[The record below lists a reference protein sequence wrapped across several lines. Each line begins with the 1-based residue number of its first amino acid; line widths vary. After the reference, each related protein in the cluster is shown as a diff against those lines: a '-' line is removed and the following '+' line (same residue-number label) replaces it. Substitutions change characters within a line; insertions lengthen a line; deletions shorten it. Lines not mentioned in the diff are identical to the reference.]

1 MMPTSSNILDK
12 VNRPEDLKSLD
23 RQELIQLCSDLRTF
37 IIHAVAENP
46 GHLGANLGVVELT
59 VALHYVFDTP
69 KEPIIWDVGH
79 QAYAHKILT
88 GRKKHFHTN
97 RKLHGLSGFPKIHE
111 SPYDSFGTGHSSTSI
126 SAALGMAVADA
137 LNGDTTINHVAIIGD
152 GGLTGGMAFEAIN
165 HAGDIN
171 PNLLIIF
178 NDNGIAIDRNVGAV
192 KEYFAKIT
200 ASKTYNRFKG
210 RTWRLLRKTWIATF
224 INKTAIAI
232 KSSFLRQ
239 SNFFES
245 LNFRYFGPI
254 DGHNINDLIA
264 VLSDLKV
271 MPGTKVL
278 HIVTTKGK
286 GFSVAEEQQTV
297 YHAPGHYD
305 ANTGE
310 LIKHECDSI
319 QTQKYQTVFGK
330 SLVEL
335 AGMNQKIVAITPA
348 MLSGS
353 SLTYMQKKYPERTF
367 DVGIAEQHAVT
378 FSAGLAM
385 KGYVPFCCIYS
396 TFLQRA
402 YDQIIHDVS
411 LQKLPVVFCIDRAGI
426 VGEDGPTHQGQFD
439 LAYLRPIPNMIIS
452 APIDEVQLRNLMY
465 TAQSN
470 LSSPFAI
477 RYPKG
482 RGVQAEWK
490 QPFKQIEIGKAR
502 LLSEGEDIAILS
514 IGHPGNMVIEAVKRL
529 ELQNVSVQHYDMV
542 FLKPIDEVVLRHVIS
557 NYSLIMTVEDG
568 VIKGGL
574 ASEVAEY
581 ISRYKANARLIAV
594 GIPDSFIQQGT
605 IEELYDIFGMS
616 SEHIVNIVKG
626 NVYKK
631 SATFADNY

>member
-1 MMPTSSNILDK
+1 MNILDK
-12 VNRPEDLKSLD
+12 VNKPEDLKTLSKN
-23 RQELIQLCSDLRTF
+23 ELHQLCDELRKY
-37 IIHAVAENP
+37 IIYSVAENP
-46 GHLGANLGVVELT
+46 GHLGANLGVIELT
-59 VALHYVFDTP
+59 VALHYVFNTP

-97 RKLHGLSGFPKIHE
+97 RKLHGISGFPKIHE
-111 SPYDSFGTGHSSTSI
+111 SSFDSFGTGHSSTSI

-137 LNGDTTINHVAIIGD
+137 LNGDTTTNHIAVIGD

-178 NDNGIAIDRNVGAV
+178 NDNGIAIDNNVGAV

-210 RTWRLLRKTWIATF
+210 RTWRLLRKTWLHKI
-224 INKTAIAI
+224 IHKTATAI
-232 KSSFLRQ
+232 KSAFLKQ

-271 MPGTKVL
+271 MQGPKVL

-286 GFSVAEEQQTV
+286 GFTKAELEQTV
-297 YHAPGHYD
+297 YHAPGQYD
-305 ANTGE
+305 AKTGE
-310 LIKHECDSI
+310 LIETSCNGIKS
-319 QTQKYQTVFGK
+319 QKYQTVFGK

-335 AGMNQKIVAITPA
+335 ATMNDKIVAITPA

-353 SLTYMQKKYPERTF
+353 SLTYMQKKFPERTF

-378 FSAGLAM
+378 FSAGLAH
-385 KGYVPFCCIYS
+385 KGYIPFCCIYS

-402 YDQIIHDVS
+402 YDQIIHDVA
-411 LQKLPVVFCIDRAGI
+411 LQKLPVIFCIDRAGI

-439 LAYLRPIPNMIIS
+439 LAFLRPIPNMIIS

-465 TAQSN
+465 TAQAN
-470 LSSPFAI
+470 PTFPFAI

-482 RGVQAEWK
+482 RGVQPEWK
-490 QPFKQIEIGKAR
+490 QAFRQLEIGKAQ
-502 LLSEGEDIAILS
+502 LMSEGENIAVLS
-514 IGHPGNMVIEAVKRL
+514 IGHPGNVVIEAVKRL
-529 ELQNVSVQHYDMV
+529 QLQNIYIQHYDMI
-542 FLKPIDEVVLRHVIS
+542 FLKPIDEVVLRNVVSNFSIVIT
-557 NYSLIMTVEDG
+557 IEDG
-568 VIKGGL
+568 SLKGGL
-574 ASEVAEY
+574 ASEVAEF
-581 ISRYKANARLIAV
+581 ISRNSANIKHIPV
-594 GIPDSFIQQGT
+594 GIPDTFIQQGSV
-605 IEELYDIFGMS
+605 EELYDILGMS
-616 SEHIVNIVKG
+616 SEQIVDIVKN
-626 NVYKK
+626 NVLKK
-631 SATFADNY
+631 SYNFYQ

>member
-1 MMPTSSNILDK
+1 MKILDK
-12 VNRPEDLKSLD
+12 VNKPEDLKTLNKA
-23 RQELIQLCSDLRTF
+23 ELLQLCDELRKY
-37 IIHAVAENP
+37 IIYSVAENP
-46 GHLGANLGVVELT
+46 GHLGANLGVIELT
-59 VALHYVFDTP
+59 VALHYVFNTP

-97 RKLHGLSGFPKIHE
+97 RKLHGISGFPKIHE

-137 LNGDTTINHVAIIGD
+137 LSGDTTTNHIAVIGD

-178 NDNGIAIDRNVGAV
+178 NDNGIAIDNNVGAV

-210 RTWRLLRKTWIATF
+210 RTWRLLRKTWLHKAIH
-224 INKTAIAI
+224 KTASAI
-232 KSSFLRQ
+232 KSAFLKQ

-254 DGHNINDLIA
+254 DGHNISDLIA

-271 MPGTKVL
+271 MPGPKVL

-286 GFSVAEEQQTV
+286 GFTRAEQQQTI
-297 YHAPGHYD
+297 YHAPGQYD
-305 ANTGE
+305 AKTGE
-310 LIKHECDSI
+310 LIESACNGIS
-319 QTQKYQTVFGK
+319 TQKYQTVFGK

-335 AGMNQKIVAITPA
+335 ARMNEKIVAITPA

-353 SLTYMQKKYPERTF
+353 SLTYMQQKFPERTF

-378 FSAGLAM
+378 FSAGLAH
-385 KGYVPFCCIYS
+385 KGYIPFCCIYS

-402 YDQIIHDVS
+402 YDQIIHDVA
-411 LQKLPVVFCIDRAGI
+411 LQKLPVIFCIDRAGI

-439 LAYLRPIPNMIIS
+439 LAFLRPIPNLIIS
-452 APIDEVQLRNLMY
+452 APIDEIQLRNLMY
-465 TAQSN
+465 SAQAN
-470 LSSPFAI
+470 PKLPFAI

-482 RGVQAEWK
+482 RGVQPEWK
-490 QPFKQIEIGKAR
+490 QPFKQLEIGKAR
-502 LLSEGEDIAILS
+502 LLSEGEQVAILS
-514 IGHPGNMVIEAVKRL
+514 IGHIGNLVIEAVKRL
-529 ELQNVSVQHYDMV
+529 HLQNIFVQHYDMV
-542 FLKPIDEVVLRHVIS
+542 FLKPIDEVVLKNVMSGFSTVIT
-557 NYSLIMTVEDG
+557 IEDG
-568 VIKGGL
+568 TIKGGL
-574 ASEVAEY
+574 GSEVAEF
-581 ISRYKANARLIAV
+581 ISRHNTSIKHIPV
-594 GIPDSFIQQGT
+594 GIPDTFIQQGT
-605 IEELYDIFGMS
+605 VEEIHDILGMS
-616 SEHIVNIVKG
+616 TEQIVDIVKN
-626 NVYKK
+626 NVLKK
-631 SATFADNY
+631 SYYFCK